1 MGAFLCACAET
12 PTGPESAAISV
23 SESRSVVAGGSKSSE
38 IIYGLLEGNGLI
50 VFNAGKPNQTSSA
63 VRITGLAAGESVVG
77 IDFRPSDNGLNG
89 VNDIGKLYAVTD
101 ASRIYIVD
109 PETGVAS
116 SPVALVLSVGGAPVL
131 LSGSSFGVGFNPAA
145 DRLRVHSNTGQN
157 LRINVETGVTIVD
170 GPLAYGAADAN
181 AGNNADVTATGY
193 TNNDANAATGTEL
206 YAIDVAQD
214 VLVELLAPNTGVLT
228 TVGSLGVNSGLSAGF
243 DISNTTGT
251 AYAALS
257 TSPSGK
263 STLYSIDLETGA
275 ATKLGMLAQT
285 KSAVL
290 GIAVKP

>member
-1 MGAFLCACAET
+1 MLRKATLFTVGAFLCACAET

-23 SESRSVVAGGSKSSE
+23 SESRSIAAGGSKSGE
-38 IIYGLLEGNGLI
+38 IIYGLLEGNTLI
-50 VFNAGKPNQTSSA
+50 AFNAGKPNQTSSA
-63 VRITGLAAGESVVG
+63 VQITGLAAGETVVG

-89 VNDIGKLYAVTD
+89 VSDIGKLYAVTD
-101 ASRIYIVD
+101 ASRVYIVD

-116 SPVALVLSVGGAPVL
+116 SPVTLVAVGGAPVL

-170 GPLAYGAADAN
+170 GPLAYGPADVN

-193 TNNDANAATGTEL
+193 TNNDANAGTGTEL

-228 TVGSLGVNSGLSAGF
+228 TVGSLGVNAGLFAGF

-257 TSPSGK
+257 TSPSG
-263 STLYSIDLETGA
+263 
-275 ATKLGMLAQT
+275 
-285 KSAVL
+285 
-290 GIAVKP
+290 